1 MYFLEF
7 KNFFEVSLLPQAFKN
22 VTLGDL
28 MFVKANTRPMSI
40 IIDSPS
46 NIYDLFR
53 YQVLISKKR
62 WRKRFFG
69 FKDSALHDTPLVG
82 ERVVASPLLIYTIE
96 DDFLKLI
103 LLNFE
108 DDTSVVE
115 IAFSRLE
122 QKEMSLKSKK
132 HIRKLFLRSPK
143 EEGEVYQKNILNV
156 SMVTR
161 LYFGNL
167 CFITDQENA
176 QEIERLLLRQ
186 TRQPLQRF
194 LENGRYVFEFSFK
207 ENPFF
212 MHLEPLTDY
221 GAG

>member
-1 MYFLEF
+1 MYFFEF
-7 KNFFEVSLLPQAFKN
+7 KNSFGVSLLPQAFNN

-28 MFVKANTRPMSI
+28 MFVKANNRPMSV
-40 IIDSPS
+40 IIDSLS
-46 NIYDLFR
+46 KIYDPLR
-53 YQVLISKKR
+53 YQVPISKKR

-69 FKDSALHDTPLVG
+69 FKDSALHDTLLEG
-82 ERVVASPLLIYTIE
+82 ERVLASPSLINAVE
-96 DDFLKLI
+96 DDFLKLV

-108 DDTSVVE
+108 DDTSVVK

-132 HIRKLFLRSPK
+132 HIRRLFLRSPK
-143 EEGEVYQKNILNV
+143 QEGEAYQKNILNV
-156 SMVTR
+156 SMVPR
-161 LYFGNL
+161 LYYWNL

-194 LENGRYVFEFSFK
+194 LENGRHVFEFSFK
-207 ENPFF
+207 ENLFC

-221 GAG
+221 GAV